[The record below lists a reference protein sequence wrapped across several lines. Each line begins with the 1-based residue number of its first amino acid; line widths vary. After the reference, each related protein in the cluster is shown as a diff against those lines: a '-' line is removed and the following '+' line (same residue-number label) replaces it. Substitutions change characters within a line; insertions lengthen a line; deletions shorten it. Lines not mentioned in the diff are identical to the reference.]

1 MKITINKLLNI
12 DYDIIETDDEK
23 YVRLNGGIDSESVLG
38 LCDVVNQKIYIHK
51 DISIS
56 NKIKTLKHELSHA
69 LLYEY
74 CLSDGAY
81 TEEQLCDFMALYGSE
96 VERLTSK
103 YLELRK
109 EGNENV

>member
-1 MKITINKLLNI
+1 MKVTINKLLNI

-38 LCDVVNQKIYIHK
+38 LCYVVNQKIYIHK

-74 CLSDGAY
+74 CLSNDSY
-81 TEEQLCDFMALYGSE
+81 TEEQLCDFVSVYGSE

-103 YLELRK
+103 YLERRK
-109 EGNENV
+109 VDENV

>member
-1 MKITINKLLNI
+1 MKVTINKLLNI

-23 YVRLNGGIDSESVLG
+23 YVKLKNGIDSESILG
-38 LCDVVNQKIYIHK
+38 LCDIANQKIYIHK
-51 DISIS
+51 DISML
-56 NKIKTLKHELSHA
+56 NKIKTLKHEIAHA

-74 CLSDGAY
+74 CLSDGVY

-103 YLELRK
+103 YLECRK
-109 EGNENV
+109 VYENV